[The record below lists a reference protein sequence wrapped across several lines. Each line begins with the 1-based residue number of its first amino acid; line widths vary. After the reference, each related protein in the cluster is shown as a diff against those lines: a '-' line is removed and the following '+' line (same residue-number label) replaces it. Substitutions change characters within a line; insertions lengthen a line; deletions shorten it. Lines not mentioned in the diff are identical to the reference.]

1 MMLLLLAAPK
11 HVPAVMAM
19 HLLKAF
25 VRAGCSPCHHSTGKP
40 PWKASRWSGPLTC
53 LIHKWKLMVGISVCV
68 DPLSLS
74 TWLMALA
81 NGTG

>member
-11 HVPAVMAM
+11 HVLPVMAM
-19 HLLKAF
+19 HLLKALC
-25 VRAGCSPCHHSTGKP
+25 VRAVDPSYSSQLRPWNTP
-40 PWKASRWSGPLTC
+40 PLVGPLTC
-53 LIHKWKLMVGISVCV
+53 LIHKWKLMAGISVCV

-81 NGTG
+81 NGTA